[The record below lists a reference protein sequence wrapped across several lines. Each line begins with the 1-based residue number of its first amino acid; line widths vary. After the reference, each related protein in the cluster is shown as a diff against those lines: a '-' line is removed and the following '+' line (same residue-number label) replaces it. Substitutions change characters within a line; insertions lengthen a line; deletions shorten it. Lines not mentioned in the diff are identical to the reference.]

1 MFSIQQPHFSFLWK
15 NPANLHAWERQE
27 PLPSSLISDLGLRQ
41 IIKHLQADQQSQ
53 WVVEDLLCRPCTAE
67 EEIEYRLEIM
77 DDLMKC
83 DGLFILFSDLIFL
96 VDKLQSLDTA
106 EAEIQD
112 PIRQASCFL
121 QKSILY
127 TKIIT
132 ALQEG
137 LQRYKESI
145 HSEGLRLLAEI
156 VSQIADSSTFGSMVQ
171 DIAKLENEAKEINQV
186 CICFNCNN
194 EMITSFAVDV
204 RPAENQEPL
213 LARLIKLVQP
223 IVPLAAADGYADVN
237 QGSDFSQ
244 LEDLVLEEKRK
255 AFPEHFSALI
265 AFSKKYKEFPL
276 DHVLPYGSELRFYT
290 AMITM
295 IKKLKTYGF
304 GFCKPRVMVKA
315 NKCFSLK
322 RAYDLGLALRM
333 VEAGRS
339 ADCMVCNDH
348 RADDA
353 ERVFIL
359 TGPNQGGKTTFI
371 RSIGISQIMFQAGCF
386 VPAAEAELSPV
397 DHVFT
402 HFPEKEGLGEKKGRL
417 AEEAGRIARI
427 FTEATEYSLVMLNE
441 SFSSV
446 RRADGYILGKDVLKA
461 MMKLGCHGIF
471 VTHITELAHDA
482 ELINQEVPSGCR
494 VVNLQAGVI
503 DPDGTGMQGK
513 RTYEIKRVNTPF
525 SFSYARDIAQKCG
538 LTFEQLVHLF
548 ETRGLVEGGIK
559 K

>member
-1 MFSIQQPHFSFLWK
+1 MTVH
-15 NPANLHAWERQE
+15 
-27 PLPSSLISDLGLRQ
+27 
-41 IIKHLQADQQSQ
+41 
-53 WVVEDLLCRPCTAE
+53 
-67 EEIEYRLEIM
+67 
-77 DDLMKC
+77 
-83 DGLFILFSDLIFL
+83 LFSDLIFL
-96 VDKLQSLDTA
+96 VDKLQSLDKD
-106 EAEIQD
+106 EAD
-112 PIRQASCFL
+112 RRSYSAGLRFL

-137 LQRYKESI
+137 LQRYKENI
-145 HSEGLRLLAEI
+145 NSEGLQPLTDRI
-156 VSQIADSSTFGSMVQ
+156 PDSKFQHLGSMVQ
-171 DIAKLENEAKEINQV
+171 DIAKLEDEAKEINQV
-186 CICFNCNN
+186 DICFNCKN
-194 EMITSFAVDV
+194 EMITSFTVDV
-204 RPAENQEPL
+204 RPAENQERL

-276 DHVLPYGSELRFYT
+276 DHVLPDGSELRFYT

-295 IKKLKTYGF
+295 IKKLKKYGF
-304 GFCKPRVMVKA
+304 AFCKPRVMAK
-315 NKCFSLK
+315 NKKHFSLR

-333 VEAGRS
+333 VEDDYG

-348 RADDA
+348 KADDA

-386 VPAAEAELSPV
+386 VPAADAELSPV

-402 HFPEKEGLGEKKGRL
+402 HFPEKEVLGEKKGRL

-482 ELINQEVPSGCR
+482 ELFNQKIQNGSQ
-494 VVNLQAGVI
+494 VVISRQESSIQTV
-503 DPDGTGMQGK
+503 
-513 RTYEIKRVNTPF
+513 
-525 SFSYARDIAQKCG
+525 
-538 LTFEQLVHLF
+538 
-548 ETRGLVEGGIK
+548 
-559 K
+559 

>member
-1 MFSIQQPHFSFLWK
+1 LWK
-15 NPANLHAWERQE
+15 NPANLQAWEHQE

-53 WVVEDLLCRPCTAE
+53 WVVEDMLCRPCTSE

-96 VDKLQSLDTA
+96 VDKLQSLDKD
-106 EAEIQD
+106 EAGIED

-137 LQRYKESI
+137 LQRYKENI
-145 HSEGLRLLAEI
+145 NSEGLQLLTGI
-156 VSQIADSSTFGSMVQ
+156 VSQIANSSTFGSMVQ
-171 DIAKLENEAKEINQV
+171 DIAKLEDEAKEINQV
-186 CICFNCNN
+186 DICFNCKN
-194 EMITSFAVDV
+194 EMITSFTVDV
-204 RPAENQEPL
+204 RPAENQERL

-223 IVPLAAADGYADVN
+223 IIPLAADEYADVN

-244 LEDLVLEEKRK
+244 LEELVLEEKRK
-255 AFPEHFSALI
+255 AYPEHFSALI
-265 AFSKKYKEFPL
+265 AFRNKYKEFPL

-304 GFCKPRVMVKA
+304 GFCKPRVMAK
-315 NKCFSLK
+315 NKKHFSLR

-333 VEAGRS
+333 VEDDYG

-348 RADDA
+348 KADDA

-386 VPAAEAELSPV
+386 VPAADAELSPV

-402 HFPEKEGLGEKKGRL
+402 HFPEKEVLGEKKGRL

-482 ELINQEVPSGCR
+482 ELFNQKIQNGSQ

-503 DPDGTGMQGK
+503 DPDGIGMQGK